1 MVIIKSFA
9 ASILSIIICP
19 WLGFLLSIL
28 PALVVEPI
36 AEKKLSGLRLI
47 KFRYFWQFGWRGFT
61 AGVLN
66 ALSIYFWNLNTL
78 TFIVVFAGYV
88 VFFMKHKTEYA
99 LNRLAEGDDAEFKRI
114 TRKTETITFVSYVI
128 GLCFIVGA

>member
-1 MVIIKSFA
+1 MIILKTIA
-9 ASILSIIICP
+9 VGILIILISP
-19 WLGFLLSIL
+19 WLGFLVMLL
-28 PALVVEPI
+28 PGLIVEPI
-36 AEKKLSGLRLI
+36 AGRKLSGLRLI

-66 ALSIYFWNLNTL
+66 ALAIYFWNLNIL
-78 TFIVVFAGYV
+78 TFIVLFAAYV

-99 LNRLAEGDDAEFKRI
+99 LNRLAEGDVNEFNRI
-114 TRKTETITFVSYVI
+114 SRKTETITFISYVI